1 MSDYFE
7 AGTYIVMFLYYL
19 HTLKFEAEAKSIV
32 A

>member
-19 HTLKFEAEAKSIV
+19 HALKCEAEAKSLV
-32 A
+32 V